1 MAILPLLRHTPS
13 VTELKASD
21 GSLVG
26 NYSTGYTQPIAIC
39 FDGINIW
46 VTNYG
51 SGIVSKY

>member
-46 VTNYG
+46 VTDYL
-51 SGIVSKY
+51 STTVSKF